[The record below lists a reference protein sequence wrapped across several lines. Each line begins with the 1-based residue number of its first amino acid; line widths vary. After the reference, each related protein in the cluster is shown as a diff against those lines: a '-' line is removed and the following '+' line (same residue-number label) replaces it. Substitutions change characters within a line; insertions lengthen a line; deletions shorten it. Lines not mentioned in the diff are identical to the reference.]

1 VPIPTPPPTRALS
14 RAVVLLLAA
23 AVLCLTVAAGAAS
36 ATPLYGVQGVEAV
49 PWVSPADADKALDE
63 AKSTHAKVL
72 RVEVSWSVL
81 EPVASGVRDPAT
93 LAAIDHVVAGA
104 SARGMKVLLL
114 VDSTPCWASTSPSR
128 GTCSGS
134 NPNAPDVTR
143 YQPSGTQGY
152 VDVSTFL
159 VQRYAKDIAAF
170 EIWNEPDQA
179 NQQYWAGPDKVANY
193 VALTKAVY
201 PAIKSVA
208 PQVTVLAGSFVG
220 GNGKWL
226 QALYAAGIKG
236 YYDALSV
243 HFYDLT
249 LSALSTTRAVQ
260 KANGD
265 SKPLWLAEFGFT
277 SCYTKGGPAFRV
289 DHACNTRAGQA
300 QNLVDTLRSIRKVS
314 WVKGA
319 IVYTLHDQS
328 EAYQFGLLTAA
339 GKRKPAFGAVS
350 NVFAGKTVAVTKPKM
365 KLTASK
371 GRVTVAGTASQVEM
385 FTLSV
390 YRSGR
395 LAYRLVLRTDR
406 FGGYKVKLPAAVG
419 TSHLRVRLAGTWTGS
434 VQKRR

>member
-1 VPIPTPPPTRALS
+1 MLILTPLPPRALS
-14 RAVVLLLAA
+14 RAVVFLLAA
-23 AVLCLTVAAGAAS
+23 AVLCLTAAAGAAS
-36 ATPLYGVQGVEAV
+36 ATPLYGVQGVEAL
-49 PWVSPADADKALDE
+49 PWVSPAEADKALDE
-63 AKSTHAKVL
+63 AQATHAKVL
-72 RVEVSWSVL
+72 RVEVSWSTL
-81 EPVASGVRDPAT
+81 EPVAGGQRDAAA

-114 VDSTPCWASTSPSR
+114 VVSTPCWASTSPSS
-128 GTCSGS
+128 GSCSGA
-134 NPNAPDVTR
+134 NPNTHDVTR

-170 EIWNEPDQA
+170 EIWNEPDQV
-179 NQQYWAGPDKVANY
+179 NENYWAGPNKIAKY

-201 PAIKSVA
+201 PAIKRVA
-208 PQVTVLAGSFVG
+208 PQVPVLAGSFVG

-226 QALYAAGIKG
+226 KALYAAGIKR

-265 SKPLWLAEFGFT
+265 RKPLWLAEFGFT
-277 SCYTKGGPAFRV
+277 SCHAKRGPAFRI

-300 QNLVDTLRSIRKVS
+300 QNLVDTLRSIQKVS

-319 IVYTLHDQS
+319 VVYTLRDQS
-328 EAYQFGLLTAA
+328 EAYQFGLLTAT
-339 GKRKPAFGAVS
+339 GQRKPAFGLVS
-350 NVFAGKTVAVTKPKM
+350 DVFAGKKVKVTKPKM

-385 FTLSV
+385 FTLRV

-395 LAYRLVLRTDR
+395 LAFRATLRTDR
-406 FGGYKVKLPAAVG
+406 FGAYKLKLPAAIG
-419 TSHLRVRLAGTWTGS
+419 TSQLRVRLAGTWTGS